1 MAARTRRILRIT
13 IVLAW
18 LLWALWVVGTALA
31 QDGTTPSGQPA
42 APDDVD
48 SVAAR
53 LMPLLVG
60 ATLIE
65 RMLEFLF
72 NWVERALLDAS
83 HALHTVAIRA
93 TGLVQMDLR
102 GAWLQV
108 SKLTD
113 AISKRS
119 TMEMAPEAG
128 NINSPDPTDWPLSS
142 LQKRLEQTQ
151 KSLAQAETL
160 IETALKSPQYV
171 ARKKTSAAVL
181 SVLFGIF
188 LATLT
193 NMRLFEPIGVDV
205 ADRFKESFD
214 WIDLVLAG
222 ILMGLG
228 TDWVHQVI
236 GLLIKG
242 KGFLGRAAGGE
253 DTAALAMVDSEN
265 IQRMAELA
273 IQQELEAQFKR
284 LREQAEQT
292 VAAIVTPEKAQA
304 AEDDSPG

>member
-31 QDGTTPSGQPA
+31 QDGTTPTGLPA
-42 APDDVD
+42 GPDDLD
-48 SVAAR
+48 TVAAR

-65 RMLEFLF
+65 RVIEFVF

-83 HALHTVAIRA
+83 HTLHALSMRL
-93 TGLVQMDLR
+93 TGLVQVDLR
-102 GAWLQV
+102 GAWKQV
-108 SKLTD
+108 SELTD
-113 AISKRS
+113 AVAKRAA
-119 TMEMAPEAG
+119 MQKAPDAG
-128 NINSPDPTDWPLSS
+128 NINSPNPLDWPLAS
-142 LQKRLEQTQ
+142 LQQRLEQTQ
-151 KSLAQAETL
+151 KTLAQTEAV

-171 ARKKTSAAVL
+171 TRKKTIAAVL
-181 SVLFGIF
+181 SITFGIF
-188 LATLT
+188 LAVLT

-205 ADRFKESFD
+205 ADSFKESFD
-214 WIDLVLAG
+214 WVDLVLAG

-242 KGFLGRAAGGE
+242 KGLLGRAAGGE
-253 DTAALAMVDSEN
+253 DAATLAMVDTDS
-265 IQRMAELA
+265 IKRMAELA
-273 IQQELEAQFKR
+273 VQQELEAQFIR
-284 LREQAEQT
+284 LRQQAEQT
-292 VAAIVTPEKAQA
+292 VTALVTPEKTVA